1 MMISLKSRIFQWLFH
16 AVFMS
21 AKCVFADLF
30 ALQPTKLTTVVL
42 YLQFVPGLLSLTEYE
57 HPTVL

>member
-1 MMISLKSRIFQWLFH
+1 MAISCGFH
-16 AVFMS
+16 VS
-21 AKCVFADLF
+21 KVCFADLF